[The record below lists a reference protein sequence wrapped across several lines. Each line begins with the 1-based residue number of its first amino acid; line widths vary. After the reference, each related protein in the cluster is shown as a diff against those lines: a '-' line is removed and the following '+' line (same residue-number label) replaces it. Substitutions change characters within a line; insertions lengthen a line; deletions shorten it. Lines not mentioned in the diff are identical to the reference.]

1 MVNGIGK
8 VGIDVLH
15 MRSSTSLRLCC
26 CRLSPFLTK
35 KKDVRIVTK
44 AQETSVT
51 PADVTLKHHK
61 PPRTPAPSQLQSVH
75 RPTASSF
82 WMDEMS

>member
-1 MVNGIGK
+1 
-8 VGIDVLH
+8 
-15 MRSSTSLRLCC
+15 
-26 CRLSPFLTK
+26 
-35 KKDVRIVTK
+35 VRIVTK